1 MLIHRCPWCGEELS
15 ILPKTKCPVCKN
27 SITAYR
33 NKEKGIPKSGILFL
47 LILCF
52 LFFPFRYPF
61 AIIDLPLWADL
72 IHYIILDVIV
82 LCLLG
87 SSPYRRGYVKQ
98 NNSNCIQKNQI
109 CASISWEAHKNEGL
123 LCPKLQVP
131 NGEIFSAYQ
140 VDGHI
145 PICCSI
151 EFDLHIRLDKEFL
164 CCSVL
169 RSSLGQFESINSIKI
184 CCGCIC
190 LIGISDD
197 GESRNKD
204 HGECQDSGEEFHSFF
219 VVHFLHSDICS

>member
-131 NGEIFSAYQ
+131 NGEIFSACFIDANGQ
-140 VDGHI
+140 
-145 PICCSI
+145 PISTALCVVLENIHWENPHRCTCTI
-151 EFDLHIRLDKEFL
+151 KLVLDDVAAQDLFQKHNTLNLYYKYRLIAK
-164 CCSVL
+164 
-169 RSSLGQFESINSIKI
+169 
-184 CCGCIC
+184 
-190 LIGISDD
+190 GIV
-197 GESRNKD
+197 
-204 HGECQDSGEEFHSFF
+204 Q
-219 VVHFLHSDICS
+219 